1 MLDNPPSSAR
11 SPKRSFAQINA
22 NQGISLPSTSTSLP
36 TNKKVRID
44 PIPSSDESAAASARQ
59 AIAASPRATAPG
71 ERESSSDQSG
81 AKWFRRANENVEGP
95 AKKPARREGGH
106 KPPFKASF
114 YANAGL
120 DESPFYMTHQKR
132 YEPSHNLRSVNA
144 ESFGQLGRGDSENDE
159 LRGVIDDLTVE
170 NKKLKSLLRTRQCR
184 ASPASSDPDRVI
196 EVRTHGLPPEKKRE
210 LEELLK
216 TFATGVAS
224 ESASEPSGCST
235 RSVGKPAPG
244 NGNTNAE
251 PFGANKPPGLEHTN
265 TDSGYASISNSAI
278 HSTSNAGD
286 PRIQEAENKSRKDS
300 DIKSYLHD
308 IPDSLF
314 PQNTLSV
321 SESTKMELV
330 VQRLEQLFTGKLAV
344 PGEHSLPVQ
353 QQKISRSA
361 AKADRRED
369 LKLNRTSKPEGARE
383 AHVLPPDS
391 SINLDSI
398 PQDNGQRGGNPSAN
412 ETASSDTPGS
422 SLDHPGT
429 PDQRPTRPL
438 DLDIHRAQIAVDN
451 IRYIQHLGFS
461 SPQFGTATNTQEQ
474 PWMYLNLLMSM
485 AQLHTLNVT
494 PAFIRKAVKAKS
506 TKFELSKDGHKIRW
520 KGDPNKPS
528 GHPTEHSPAAI
539 TQTNLEE
546 AGDEGG
552 RRSARSAATTLNEA
566 APTSLLDD
574 KASPSVSH
582 ALSRREDS
590 TATSSNVAVG
600 QPSALSSKASSF
612 DYKPI
617 VYRGKKHPAKGHKSY
632 LDSSS
637 SSGDVSPDATG
648 PPDALGRPSLGNSPD
663 SREGFLT
670 IFSNPH
676 FCIDLSGEKL
686 LVSSRTDVHPY
697 SEAVLG
703 IFEKPRPE
711 EDNLRDASACY
722 FVLPAEEAQPCSP
735 DQCPDLSWEIPPITS
750 AGEDETQPMELEASG
765 IGGVRPEDNFAIDV
779 KVERTKV
786 HIASPEVTGR
796 RKASGYCYRVIETTM
811 LTLQPSRLPP
821 PSYVFFTSSSSSGEQ
836 DYLDSDSTSRSSSEE
851 ESPAP
856 AGLLWKWSSSST
868 DQRPGEEYSEDSSLG
883 ALEAARA
890 RALNTAAAQVEDSDM
905 IAIRGGATLS
915 GSLAATAGASYSAA
929 SAADL
934 ESAGR
939 EEDQES
945 SNDMDCG

>member
-1 MLDNPPSSAR
+1 MLNNPPSSAR

-22 NQGISLPSTSTSLP
+22 NPGISLPSTSILLP

-44 PIPSSDESAAASARQ
+44 PNLSSDESVNASARQ
-59 AIAASPRATAPG
+59 AIAASPQATAAG

-95 AKKPARREGGH
+95 AKKPTRRE
-106 KPPFKASF
+106 
-114 YANAGL
+114 

-132 YEPSHNLRSVNA
+132 YEPSHNLRSINA
-144 ESFGQLGRGDSENDE
+144 ESFGPLGRGDSENDE

-184 ASPASSDPDRVI
+184 ARSASSDPDRVI

-210 LEELLK
+210 LEQILK

-224 ESASEPSGCST
+224 ESASEPSGGST
-235 RSVGKPAPG
+235 PSVGKLAPG
-244 NGNTNAE
+244 SGDAHVE
-251 PFGANKPPGLEHTN
+251 SFVANKPPGLDHTN

-286 PRIQEAENKSRKDS
+286 PRMQEAENKSRKDS

-314 PQNTLSV
+314 PQNTVSV

-344 PGEHSLPVQ
+344 PGEHSLPLQ

-369 LKLNRTSKPEGARE
+369 VKLNRTSKPEGARE
-383 AHVLPPDS
+383 AHILPPDS

-398 PQDNGQRGGNPSAN
+398 PQDNGQRAPNPSAN
-412 ETASSDTPGS
+412 EAASSATPGS

-438 DLDIHRAQIAVDN
+438 DLDIHRAQVAVDN

-461 SPQFGTATNTQEQ
+461 SPQFGNTQEQ

-520 KGDPNKPS
+520 KGDPNKMS
-528 GHPTEHSPAAI
+528 GHPTEPSPAAM
-539 TQTNLEE
+539 TQNSVED
-546 AGDEGG
+546 AGDEAG
-552 RRSARSAATTLNEA
+552 RRSARSAASTINEA
-566 APTSLLDD
+566 APTSLLDG
-574 KASPSVSH
+574 KASPSTSH
-582 ALSRREDS
+582 GLSKREDS

-600 QPSALSSKASSF
+600 QPSALSSKSSSF

-617 VYRGKKHPAKGHKSY
+617 VYRGKKHPVKGHKSY

-637 SSGDVSPDATG
+637 SSGDVSPDPAG
-648 PPDALGRPSLGNSPD
+648 PPNALGRTGLGHSPD

-686 LVSSRTDVHPY
+686 LISSRTDVHPHA
-697 SEAVLG
+697 EAALG
-703 IFEKPRPE
+703 ISEKQFPE

-722 FVLPAEEAQPCSP
+722 FVVPDEEVQPFSLE
-735 DQCPDLSWEIPPITS
+735 QCPDLSWEIPPITS

-786 HIASPEVTGR
+786 DIASSELTGR
-796 RKASGYCYRVIETTM
+796 HKASRHSYRVIQATVI
-811 LTLQPSRLPP
+811 TLQPSRLPP
-821 PSYVFFTSSSSSGEQ
+821 PSYVFFASSSSSGEQ

-851 ESPAP
+851 DSPAP
-856 AGLLWKWSSSST
+856 AGFLWKWSSSST
-868 DQRPGEEYSEDSSLG
+868 DQRLGEEYSEDSSLG

-890 RALNTAAAQVEDSDM
+890 RALNAAAAQVEDSDM
-905 IAIRGGATLS
+905 IAAQAGATMS

-929 SAADL
+929 SAADV
-934 ESAGR
+934 EPAGR

-945 SNDMDCG
+945 SNDMDCE